1 MSNYRIYTPLPPIP
15 VYPEDEGE
23 NSKEDEGSHIS
34 SLNDKDMYKR
44 VRQGL
49 RKIVKAQKLSRESL
63 GAIEILSII
72 SNACLDKQ
80 KGSGLADFMSS
91 VNFVRITQKI
101 LNNHFEESFAGDEEI
116 RDEIWKGLY
125 DLLYIV
131 WNLSDKTSGFCQEI
145 LDSRLHVE
153 LLKCLKSPHLSPDLM
168 DEENPSSM
176 VQCILSILHNLV
188 QKIPA
193 SWPEMRNNEA
203 VEILQP
209 FRECSNQMLSCLSL
223 MIQVKY
229 IKKHRIKLK

>member
-1 MSNYRIYTPLPPIP
+1 MTSHRIYTPLPPIP

-23 NSKEDEGSHIS
+23 DSEEDGSSHLS
-34 SLNDKDMYKR
+34 YLDEKDLYKR

-49 RKIVKAQKLSRESL
+49 RKIVKAQTLSREAL
-63 GAIEILSII
+63 GAIEILSTA
-72 SNACLDKQ
+72 SNACLDKER
-80 KGSGLADFMSS
+80 GSGLADFMST

-101 LNNHFEESFAGDEEI
+101 VKNHFEEALVGDEEF
-116 RDEIWKGLY
+116 REEIWSGVY
-125 DLLYIV
+125 NLLYIV

-145 LDSRLHVE
+145 LDSRLYVE
-153 LLKCLKSPHLSPDLM
+153 LLRCLKSPHLNPDLM
-168 DEENPSSM
+168 DEENPSNM

-203 VEILQP
+203 VEVLQP

-223 MIQVKY
+223 MVQVSWNKNT
-229 IKKHRIKLK
+229 KMS